1 MNKLKY
7 LRFKDKEDIYFICY
21 YNIIKYLGEI
31 PLYTVIIQ
39 NECECFK
46 KSDLKNNLTF
56 SSQTSAVMS
65 AMKILNQ
72 MNTSFCEKHNFIL
85 KEDDHKFIISLDK
98 TKTITNCC
106 GNGCCA

>member
-1 MNKLKY
+1 MY
-7 LRFKDKEDIYFICY
+7 T
-21 YNIIKYLGEI
+21 IK
-31 PLYTVIIQ
+31 VQ

-46 KSDLKNNLTF
+46 KSELTNNMTF
-56 SSQTSAVMS
+56 PSQTSAVMK

-72 MNTSFCEKHNFIL
+72 MNTTFCEKHNFIL
-85 KEDDHKFIISLDK
+85 KEDNDNFIISLDQ